1 MKEKVLCS
9 IHREKKIEVVM
20 MSGQHEIVLCNFQD
34 VEVGGPQLVLNLV
47 SLQDDHSATRRWET
61 SQTKRDFIS

>member
-34 VEVGGPQLVLNLV
+34 VEVGGPRLVLDLV
-47 SLQDDHSATRRWET
+47 SLQDDHSAARSWET
-61 SQTKRDFIS
+61 SQTKKDFIS